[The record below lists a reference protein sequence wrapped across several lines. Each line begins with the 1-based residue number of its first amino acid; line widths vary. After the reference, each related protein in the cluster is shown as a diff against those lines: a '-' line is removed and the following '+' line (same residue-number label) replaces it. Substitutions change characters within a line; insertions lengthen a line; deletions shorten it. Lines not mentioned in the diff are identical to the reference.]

1 MTRQIMQ
8 SPEDP
13 PVPQPATKKPS
24 KREQS
29 FVDYYEHRR
38 FVLIAKR
45 DALDAEVKDIDKKL
59 LALLPE

>member
-1 MTRQIMQ
+1 MQ

-13 PVPQPATKKPS
+13 PVPQPATKLN